1 MRYKLFTT
9 YCTIFFLLSN
19 MVMFAVP
26 GDESENGD
34 LEGPEPTAAPINN
47 KLFILII
54 AGILYAFYY
63 FRDSKNKQQMN

>member
-9 YCTIFFLLSN
+9 YCNIFFLLSS

-34 LEGPEPTAAPINN
+34 LEGPEPTAAPINS
-47 KLFILII
+47 KLFILAV
-54 AGILYAFYY
+54 AGIFCAFYY
-63 FRDSKNKQQMN
+63 FRGSKNKQQMN

>member
-9 YCTIFFLLSN
+9 YCTIFFLVSST
-19 MVMFAVP
+19 VMFAVP

-54 AGILYAFYY
+54 AGILYAY
-63 FRDSKNKQQMN
+63 FHFSKKENQAQSN